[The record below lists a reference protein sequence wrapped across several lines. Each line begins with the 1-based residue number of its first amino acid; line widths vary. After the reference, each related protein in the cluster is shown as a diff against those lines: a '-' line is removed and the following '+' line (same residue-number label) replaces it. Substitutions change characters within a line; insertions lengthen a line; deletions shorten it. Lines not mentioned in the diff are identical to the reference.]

1 MKEIT
6 IEQIKNDLETAAYVE
21 RILPKVKVQGYQCFG
36 KLFPIKYTEQEIA
49 FMEKLPIKVKPTQEQ
64 ITIWETVV
72 LQWLPLLNPEESRL
86 VWKRANRFPWKML
99 CREFCLCRTRL
110 MIKYDKA
117 IIKIE
122 FYLKGQQKC
131 RVQKRSGHFCK
142 KSL

>member
-72 LQWLPLLNPEESRL
+72 LEWLPVLTPEESRL

-99 CREFCLCRTRL
+99 CREF
-110 MIKYDKA
+110 
-117 IIKIE
+117 E
-122 FYLKGQQKC
+122 F
-131 RVQKRSGHFCK
+131 
-142 KSL
+142 